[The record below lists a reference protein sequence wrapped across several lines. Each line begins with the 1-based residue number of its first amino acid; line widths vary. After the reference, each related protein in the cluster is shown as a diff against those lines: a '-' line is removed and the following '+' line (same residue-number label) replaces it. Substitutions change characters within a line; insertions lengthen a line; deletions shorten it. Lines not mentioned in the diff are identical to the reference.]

1 MIHIAITVGESDRDL
16 GVIVMALVHEPSRG
30 FRAIG
35 EWLHIRCA
43 YMNGRIA
50 MQITENTPWSRE
62 GSLHAQVEFGQLEVP
77 NVIPAAINA
86 PTLNTDERDP

>member
-35 EWLHIRCA
+35 E
-43 YMNGRIA
+43 
-50 MQITENTPWSRE
+50 
-62 GSLHAQVEFGQLEVP
+62 
-77 NVIPAAINA
+77 
-86 PTLNTDERDP
+86 